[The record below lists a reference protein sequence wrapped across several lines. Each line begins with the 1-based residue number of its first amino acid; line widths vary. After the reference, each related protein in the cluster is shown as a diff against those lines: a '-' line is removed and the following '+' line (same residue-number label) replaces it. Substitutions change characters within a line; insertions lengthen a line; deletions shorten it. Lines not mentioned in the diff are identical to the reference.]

1 MVKFNRIY
9 VTVGT
14 TQFDKLVNVICS
26 GNILKVSE
34 NDNDFRNDYYLFVVY
49 HIDFGRKRMS

>member
-1 MVKFNRIY
+1 MVKFNHIY

-26 GNILKVSE
+26 DNILKVSE
-34 NDNDFRNDYYLFVVY
+34 NDVFRNDYHLFVVY

>member
-26 GNILKVSE
+26 DNILKVSE
-34 NDNDFRNDYYLFVVY
+34 NDNIFRNGYCLFVVY
-49 HIDFGRKRMS
+49 NIDFGRKRMS